1 MAFSVRR
8 SLAWMTL
15 SQGGLVAMQFGAT
28 LVIARLL
35 SPYETGVFTLAAA
48 MAGLL
53 GMLRTLGLSSYVIRA
68 IDTSPAFLAGVFT
81 VNAVLS
87 AVVAVLTVAMSVLGG
102 ALLGEPG
109 VRDVLFVLAVIPLLA
124 CLEFLP
130 SACIERTGNFRT
142 VAMVN
147 LGRNFVATA
156 VMLTFAFAGHSY
168 MSLAYGQVAGALVAV
183 VAFNAIGRQFV
194 SLTFGLSGWRE
205 IARYGVN
212 MLATTGVMALAMRL
226 SDFIL
231 GWMLGLHA
239 LGVYSRASGLL
250 IMIWENFHLIM
261 ARVVFVDLIEQ
272 RRRGLSFRDTYLR
285 VLAIATALLWPA
297 LGGLAVVSGPVLL
310 TLYGEQWVGG
320 APVLSL
326 LALSLMVSVTIIMTW
341 EVFVASDQTARLARF
356 EAVRCLVGVAGFTLG
371 CLGGIGGAAAARIV
385 EAAFGV
391 ALYRPHLERM
401 TDTTFADCLPDLRRG
416 VMLTVLAVAP
426 AALVM
431 ALHDWSPH
439 APLLQVLAGIATGVV
454 GWAGGL
460 CYLDHPI
467 WREARRAVAGLRP
480 DIGLGGQPK

>member
-8 SLAWMTL
+8 SLAWMTM
-15 SQGGLVAMQFGAT
+15 SQGGLVVMQFGAT

-53 GMLRTLGLSSYVIRA
+53 GMLRTLGLSNYVIRA

-109 VRDVLFVLAVIPLLA
+109 VRDVLLVLAVIPLLA

-168 MSLAYGQVAGALVAV
+168 MSLAYGQVAGAVVAV
-183 VAFNAIGRQFV
+183 VAFNAIGRRFA
-194 SLTFGLSGWRE
+194 SLAFGRHGWRE
-205 IARYGVN
+205 IARYGLN
-212 MLATTGVMALAMRL
+212 MLAASVGALAARL

-239 LGVYSRASGLL
+239 LGVYSRAAGLL
-250 IMIWENFHLIM
+250 AMIWENFSLIM
-261 ARVVFVDLIEQ
+261 GRVVFVALIEQ

-285 VLAIATALLWPA
+285 VLAIATALLWPT

-310 TLYGEQWVGG
+310 TLYGAQWVGG
-320 APVLSL
+320 ALVLSL
-326 LALSLMVSVTIIMTW
+326 LAVGTMVSVTIILTG
-341 EVFVASDQTARLARF
+341 EVFVASDETARLARC
-356 EAVRCLVGVAGFTLG
+356 EAVRCLFGVAGFTFG
-371 CLGGIGGAAAARIV
+371 CLGGVGWAAAARIA
-385 EAAFGV
+385 EAALGV
-391 ALYRPHLERM
+391 ALYRPHLARM
-401 TDTTFADCLPDLRRG
+401 TDTTFADCLPELRRG
-416 VMLTVLAVAP
+416 AMLTVLAVAP

-431 ALHDWSPH
+431 VLNGWSPH
-439 APLLQVLAGIATGVV
+439 APLLQVLAGIATGVTF
-454 GWAGGL
+454 WAGGL
-460 CYLDHPI
+460 CYLDHPL
-467 WREARRAVAGLRP
+467 WREARRAVAQLRP
-480 DIGLGGQPK
+480 NAGLGGRPK